1 MNKDID
7 IIQIGKDLISD
18 QLVSL
23 QKLITHVD
31 DSFEKVV
38 KLIANNSG
46 RLIIIGLGK
55 VGLLVEKLWQH

>member
-1 MNKDID
+1 MKKDID

-46 RLIIIGLGK
+46 RLIIIGL
-55 VGLLVEKLWQH
+55 

>member
-1 MNKDID
+1 MKKDID
-7 IIQIGKDLISD
+7 IIQIGKYLISD

-23 QKLITHVD
+23 QKLISHVD

-55 VGLLVEKLWQH
+55 SGIIGRKLWQH